1 MVVGRGIGRGEL
13 VSDLIPPTTT
23 TCTGHRSIDDVLA
36 EARGRLSRLTPAQAR
51 QARAT
56 GAVVVDIR
64 PESQRQVE
72 GNLPGALTVER
83 NVLEWRFDPASQSRL
98 PIADY
103 DLQVIVL
110 CSEGYASSLA
120 AAALQELGV
129 WRATDVIGG
138 YLGWRAESAE
148 AWPFAERQL
157 VTTGALPAESTSSDL
172 LDLDQPVMRPAGAEV
187 PNPASVRSPS
197 LEVIKAVTKGR
208 SPAVCTGA
216 STSPVTPSVRK
227 APGGRP

>member
-83 NVLEWRFDPASQSRL
+83 NVLEWRFDPPPPSRPPLADFDL
-98 PIADY
+98 PG
-103 DLQVIVL
+103 IVL
-110 CSEGYASSLA
+110 FSGGYASRLA
-120 AAALQELGV
+120 APPPPGLGGGGGAA
-129 WRATDVIGG
+129 VIGG
-138 YLGWRAESAE
+138 
-148 AWPFAERQL
+148 
-157 VTTGALPAESTSSDL
+157 LPRL
-172 LDLDQPVMRPAGAEV
+172 
-187 PNPASVRSPS
+187 
-197 LEVIKAVTKGR
+197 
-208 SPAVCTGA
+208 
-216 STSPVTPSVRK
+216 
-227 APGGRP
+227 